1 LKNTPALGLSALF
14 ALAITCGAAQ
24 AQTLN
29 ATLTSSGTQ
38 SLSAGS
44 DFSNGGEITV
54 TASGVASGA
63 TVTINSVTLSVG
75 NSAVFDT
82 LTLSGSSPGGSSD
95 ASVGLT
101 SGSNV
106 ASFSSI
112 VLSNGQSATFTL
124 NGTVSSTPP
133 ATNSFGR
140 REFRNL
146 RLASMFA
153 PGPAG
158 GATMISLG
166 LLTLAL
172 LAIGGRLRRRHLIMF
187 AVWAVMAAAVA
198 GCGNGSSA
206 SSDQQVTAI
215 SATSSTGST
224 VTVTGPTIDMG
235 TITVESNQSSTGV
248 AAPTPTP

>member
-82 LTLSGSSPGGSSD
+82 LTISILPADNPTRVTGGKLNLN
-95 ASVGLT
+95 GLT
-101 SGSNV
+101 DLMTY
-106 ASFSSI
+106 FEY
-112 VLSNGQSATFTL
+112 TFDY
-124 NGTVSSTPP
+124 
-133 ATNSFGR
+133 R
-140 REFRNL
+140 
-146 RLASMFA
+146 
-153 PGPAG
+153 
-158 GATMISLG
+158 
-166 LLTLAL
+166 
-172 LAIGGRLRRRHLIMF
+172 
-187 AVWAVMAAAVA
+187 
-198 GCGNGSSA
+198 
-206 SSDQQVTAI
+206 
-215 SATSSTGST
+215 
-224 VTVTGPTIDMG
+224 
-235 TITVESNQSSTGV
+235 
-248 AAPTPTP
+248 